1 MPISQKMFVMET
13 PGDTINSLKHYQSK
27 PAAKIEKKLEDK
39 QINLLSEV
47 FRVNNQRIG
56 TINAIQYFQTK
67 DNFIRTQMS

>member
-1 MPISQKMFVMET
+1 MET

-27 PAAKIEKKLEDK
+27 PEAKIEKKLEDK